1 MGRAYIDREGRSV
14 EEAAFMAQRAH
25 GVPGAA
31 AAVRTAV
38 AAWPGTRDRPHR
50 FGGIAFLIG
59 TREIGHVHG
68 DRLLDVPFPRA
79 VRDELIAAGKVQS
92 HHYLPDSG
100 WISFWIEK
108 QADVEE
114 AIAILRRS
122 YELISAQLAR
132 RQAQSA
138 AAKVQR
144 AG

>member
-14 EEAAFMAQRAH
+14 ADAALMAQRAH

-31 AAVRTAV
+31 AAIRTAV
-38 AAWPGTRDRPHR
+38 AAWPGTRNTPHR

-59 TREIGHVHG
+59 IREIGHVHG
-68 DRLLDVPFPRA
+68 DRLLDVPFPRT
-79 VRDELIAAGKVQS
+79 VRDELIAAGKVQP

-100 WISFWIEK
+100 WISFWIEQ
-108 QADVEE
+108 QADVDE

-122 YELISAQLAR
+122 YDLITAQLAR

-138 AAKVQR
+138 AAKERR